1 MRCNRLSMSA
11 RGGPPVHPHR
21 PTLAE
26 RCADGHFVL
35 TVSSGTLR
43 IADAAALRR
52 ALRELSEAFEF
63 VHFGDNPRA
72 RARVSPWAAA
82 AVALQERLDPV
93 VHVTCRDRNRLALE
107 ADIIGGHLLG
117 VRNFLCLRGDE
128 IEISDQPA
136 ARAVRD
142 LDVIDLL
149 RLAHKVAG
157 ADACLL
163 AACDPNAGDDARL
176 FARLAEKVRA
186 GASLLETQPVFEVER
201 FAVWLRRLREA
212 GIAIPLLVD
221 VFLLTGPEQAAFLRR
236 IPSIHV
242 PDEFES
248 RLGSRGRDPVSATVE
263 TVQSLRAL
271 PGVAGCHLMSLGSDT
286 DAILEVAAR
295 AGSAR
300 TTTAPPLLKPARGR

>member
-1 MRCNRLSMSA
+1 MSMSA

-52 ALRELSEAFEF
+52 ALRELSEACEF

-93 VHVTCRDRNRLALE
+93 VRVTCRDRNRLALE
-107 ADIIGGHLLG
+107 ADIMGGHLLR
-117 VRNFLCLRGDE
+117 VRNILCLRGDE
-128 IEISDQPA
+128 IVISDQPA

-142 LDVIDLL
+142 VDVIDLL

-157 ADACLL
+157 ADACPL

-186 GASLLETQPVFEVER
+186 GAS
-201 FAVWLRRLREA
+201 
-212 GIAIPLLVD
+212 PL
-221 VFLLTGPEQAAFLRR
+221 
-236 IPSIHV
+236 
-242 PDEFES
+242 
-248 RLGSRGRDPVSATVE
+248 
-263 TVQSLRAL
+263 
-271 PGVAGCHLMSLGSDT
+271 
-286 DAILEVAAR
+286 
-295 AGSAR
+295 
-300 TTTAPPLLKPARGR
+300 